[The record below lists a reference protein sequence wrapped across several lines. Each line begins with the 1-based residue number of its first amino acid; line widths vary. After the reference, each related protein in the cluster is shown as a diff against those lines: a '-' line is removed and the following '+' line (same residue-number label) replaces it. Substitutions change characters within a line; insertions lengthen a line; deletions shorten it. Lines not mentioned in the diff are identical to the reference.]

1 MGLFVPNLSMI
12 TPNMGMTKVSRASGT
27 QPERISLAD
36 ALFGGTQ
43 QRVLGWVFGQPQ
55 RSFYA
60 NELIGLIGAG
70 SGGVQREL
78 TRLVQSELVTTKQV
92 GNQKHYQANPASPVF
107 EELCGLAQKTVG
119 LAEPLKAALQP
130 LAQGIAAAFVYGSV
144 AKRQDAAS
152 SDIDLMLVS
161 DELNYGE
168 LYGALEESSQRLG
181 RKVNPTIYTRAE
193 LASRAERGDS
203 FITRVLSQPKI
214 WLVGDDRALG
224 L

>member
-1 MGLFVPNLSMI
+1 
-12 TPNMGMTKVSRASGT
+12 
-27 QPERISLAD
+27 
-36 ALFGGTQ
+36 
-43 QRVLGWVFGQPQ
+43 
-55 RSFYA
+55 
-60 NELIGLIGAG
+60 
-70 SGGVQREL
+70 
-78 TRLVQSELVTTKQV
+78 V

-144 AKRQDAAS
+144 AKRQDAAG

-181 RKVNPTIYTRAE
+181 RTVNPTIYTRAE
-193 LASRAERGDS
+193 LASRIERGDA
-203 FITRVLSQPKI
+203 FITRVLEQPKI
-214 WLVGDDRALG
+214 WLVGDDSALG